1 MQTGYDALSMDIVE
15 ELIQEVLHESGKNGP
30 HWVITVYSDGLSDVE
45 EGNGSTSTLINMIR
59 TNEENLNKGIYIK
72 YPKGRFMPVEKPFT
86 NDWSII
92 TTETA
97 IIKVVFPSMG
107 TDTVWLIATQH
118 PFP

>member
-1 MQTGYDALSMDIVE
+1 MNDIVE
-15 ELIQEVLHESGKNGP
+15 GLIQEVIHESGKNGP
-30 HWVITVYSDGLSDVE
+30 HWVITVYNECDTE
-45 EGNGSTSTLINMIR
+45 EGTGNTSMMINMIR
-59 TNEENLNKGIYIK
+59 SNQNNINEGLYIK
-72 YPKGRFMPVEKPFT
+72 YPKGRFMPIKRPFT
-86 NDWSII
+86 NDWSRI